1 MLEYVTLRVKAA
13 AQQIGKIQ
21 SLAMRGQ
28 IYGELTWPVF
38 VQGPRFEKA
47 FPEVRIAPVTSDI
60 RSLASHGFRDEI
72 ITAWGQSI
80 PSLNSLQFDAVNE
93 YGILEGK
100 HPLVKGVTRRGNVE
114 RAAASALW

>member
-1 MLEYVTLRVKAA
+1 MVAQEFGADIIRPSDLEDALSELR
-13 AQQIGKIQ
+13 
-21 SLAMRGQ
+21 
-28 IYGELTWPVF
+28 PVF

-60 RSLASHGFRDEI
+60 RSLAPHGFRDEI